1 MLARVSSDCQ
11 QIAAVQQGFRD
22 MLLHSVLCAALH
34 AQVRVG
40 IRSKHSDD
48 STEMTSDNTSMKKIE
63 EVFM

>member
-11 QIAAVQQGFRD
+11 QIAAVQQGSGG

-40 IRSKHSDD
+40 IRSKLSDD